1 MVLIISP
8 SLIGSIAFQTEKRL
22 FLVITPD
29 KLVSSNAADGFK
41 GPGAWQHGSR
51 VLKKLFRLQGA
62 EGECLLRS
70 FFVWQRMHE
79 CLFLGQSVSH
89 EPKLG
94 QLPLQKS
101 HSSAHRCPWAP
112 GFMMSFKLHGSQQH
126 SVVDEKAG
134 RSWVNKHL
142 FMARRLC
149 PYCILGR
156 RRTECQYE
164 VKLSQ
169 PLSNLPMYP
178 LVSFNPQENKK

>member
-22 FLVITPD
+22 FPVITPD

-79 CLFLGQSVSH
+79 CLFWAKVCHMSWNWDNSPFKNHTAQLIAVPGRLGSWCLLNYMAANNTALLMKKQVTVGSTNIFSWLGGCVLIAFWDDGGLSVNMRSNC
-89 EPKLG
+89 L
-94 QLPLQKS
+94 S
-101 HSSAHRCPWAP
+101 RCQT
-112 GFMMSFKLHGSQQH
+112 S
-126 SVVDEKAG
+126 
-134 RSWVNKHL
+134 
-142 FMARRLC
+142 
-149 PYCILGR
+149 
-156 RRTECQYE
+156 
-164 VKLSQ
+164 
-169 PLSNLPMYP
+169 
-178 LVSFNPQENKK
+178 LVPIS